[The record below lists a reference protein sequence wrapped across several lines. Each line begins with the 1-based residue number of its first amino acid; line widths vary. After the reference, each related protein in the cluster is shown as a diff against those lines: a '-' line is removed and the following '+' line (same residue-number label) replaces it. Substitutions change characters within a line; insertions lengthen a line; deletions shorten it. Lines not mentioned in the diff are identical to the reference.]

1 MMLMATRLILFLLT
15 FIVLTMLA
23 MVIGRYFI
31 AKDNIYMLYML
42 YELYECYISLQTTD

>member
-1 MMLMATRLILFLLT
+1 MKKNTKGSDRDLGK
-15 FIVLTMLA
+15 
-23 MVIGRYFI
+23 IGRYFI